1 MSIFGHTVVGRPDV
15 PVPDVVP
22 DIELNKTFAS
32 VAADLRFV
40 PGGHYSLAE
49 CQPYA
54 SPVDES
60 QPDPIRPRNSK
71 GQFVPKERSS

>member
-1 MSIFGHTVVGRPDV
+1 MSIFGKSVVGRPD
-15 PVPDVVP
+15 DTP
-22 DIELNKTFAS
+22 DIELNQTFAS

-54 SPVDES
+54 SRRQRDE
-60 QPDPIRPRNSK
+60 RGRFTK
-71 GQFVPKERSS
+71 KEQS

>member
-1 MSIFGHTVVGRPDV
+1 MSVLGKVAVALGD
-15 PVPDVVP
+15 VP

-32 VAADLRFV
+32 VAADLRYV

-54 SPVDES
+54 TPPQRDE
-60 QPDPIRPRNSK
+60 RGRFVKK
-71 GQFVPKERSS
+71 GQAS